1 MKLQEITLRRVRLP
15 LIRPYRVSYIT
26 FEEFEPIIVEVRDSD
41 GRTGWGEGHISPGS
55 SAETRDGGWAFCRD
69 YAARLVG
76 RSADQAKAMLIDVVH
91 ESRVAAS
98 AIVSAI
104 EMLEGN
110 PLLAVDDAVS
120 FPLLTPFNSF
130 DHDAIPD
137 EVEQHLAAGYRTF
150 KIKIGLDVEAD
161 LARVAA
167 IQSAVAGR
175 ATLRIDAN
183 RAYDEA
189 TGCRFAAALDPTGIE
204 LFEQPCPAEDWHANA
219 AVAKVST
226 VPLMLD
232 EPICEIGDIER
243 AATIEGVG
251 LCKLKLRRFGG
262 LDRLERALRRVSDLG
277 MEPVLGDGIG
287 ADIACWMEACVART
301 TIRNA
306 GEFNGFLKPGISLF
320 TNPPTF
326 ENGAMVLPRN
336 YVPEVD
342 RDVLARHE
350 IASERYAAPQ
360 ISVPS
365 LSQ

>member
-15 LIRPYRVSYIT
+15 LIRPYRVSYNT
-26 FEEFEPIIVEVRDSD
+26 FEEFEPIIVEVRDTD

-55 SAETRDGGWAFCRD
+55 SDETRDGGWAFCRD
-69 YAARLVG
+69 YAARVVG
-76 RSADQAKAMLIDVVH
+76 QSTDQAKAALIDVLQD
-91 ESRVAAS
+91 SRVAAS

-104 EMLEGN
+104 EMLESN
-110 PLLAVDDAVS
+110 PLLEFDGEMRL
-120 FPLLTPFNSF
+120 PLLTPFNSF

-137 EVEQHLAAGYRTF
+137 EVEEHLAKGFGTF
-150 KIKIGLDVEAD
+150 KIKVGIDVEAD
-161 LARVAA
+161 LLRVAA
-167 IQSAVAGR
+167 IQKAVSGR

-183 RAYDEA
+183 RAFDEA

-204 LFEQPCPAEDWHANA
+204 LFEQPCPTEAWQANA

-262 LDRLERALRRVSDLG
+262 LDRLETALRRVRDLG

-301 TIRNA
+301 TIGNA
-306 GEFNGFLKPGISLF
+306 GEFNGFLKPSISLL
-320 TNPPTF
+320 TNPPAF
-326 ENGAMVLPRN
+326 ENGAMVLPQHYR
-336 YVPEVD
+336 PDID
-342 RDVLARHE
+342 RDVLARQE
-350 IASERYAAPQ
+350 IASERYAA
-360 ISVPS
+360 S
-365 LSQ
+365 